1 MLKTRLNLSAW
12 IQPLLAVFIG
22 LLGGAIAIVLIGG
35 SVIETYTE
43 MWKGAFGNFFYFTNT
58 LTRATPL
65 ILVGLGVSIAFRAG
79 FFNMGSEGQMILG
92 ALSSAM
98 VALYLPGPPLFKLLA
113 AILGGILAGGIW
125 SAFAGWLDAKFRMNL
140 IITTLL
146 LNYIA
151 ALFAGYLVAYPLK
164 DTSGSAALAQT
175 MMIDKGVWL
184 PKLFQG
190 MSVHAGFIIAI
201 GLAILL
207 FLFIKYT
214 VAGYEIRMLGYN
226 PLFAAYGGVN
236 RRKVMLT
243 SMFASG
249 GFAGLAGAIE
259 VLGMQYRYTDGM
271 ISNPGYAWSG
281 IMATLLSGA
290 HPLGTAIASL
300 LLAALQTGGMGVE
313 RNTDI
318 PLQISSVIQS
328 LLILFVTAKFSFTLW
343 KRRKGGKSDGASS

>member
-1 MLKTRLNLSAW
+1 MLKRGWPISAW
-12 IQPLLAVFIG
+12 MQPLLAVIIG
-22 LLGGAIAIVLIGG
+22 LLGGAIAIALIGG
-35 SVIETYTE
+35 SIPDTYAQ
-43 MWKGAFGNFFYFTNT
+43 MWKGAFGNFYFLTNT

-92 ALSSAM
+92 ALSSALL
-98 VALYLPGPPLFKLLA
+98 ALYVPGPPLFKLLV
-113 AILGGILAGGIW
+113 AILGGIAAGGIW

-164 DTSGSAALAQT
+164 DKTGSAALAQT
-175 MMIDKGVWL
+175 MMVDKAVWL

-190 MSVHAGFIIAI
+190 MSIHAGFIIAI

-207 FLFIKYT
+207 YLFIKYT

-236 RRKVMLT
+236 RRKMMLT
-243 SMFASG
+243 SMFVSG

-290 HPLGTAIASL
+290 HPLGTAVAAV

-313 RNTDI
+313 RNTSI
-318 PLQISSVIQS
+318 PLEISSVIQS
-328 LLILFVTAKFSFTLW
+328 LLILFVTAKFSYTLW
-343 KRRKGGKSDGASS
+343 KRRKGGKSDAASS

>member
-1 MLKTRLNLSAW
+1 MLKGRLNISAW
-12 IQPLLAVFIG
+12 IQPLLAVVIG
-22 LLGGAIAIVLIGG
+22 LLGGAIAIALIGG
-35 SVIETYTE
+35 SVMDTYAQ
-43 MWKGAFGNFFYFTNT
+43 MWKGAFGNFYFITNT

-98 VALYLPGPPLFKLLA
+98 IALYLPGPAMFKLLGA
-113 AILGGILAGGIW
+113 LLGGILAGGIW

-164 DTSGSAALAQT
+164 DTTGSAALAQS

-190 MSVHAGFIIAI
+190 MSIHGGFIIAI
-201 GLAILL
+201 ALAVLL
-207 FLFIKYT
+207 YLFIKYT

-236 RRKVMLT
+236 RGKVMLL

-249 GFAGLAGAIE
+249 GFAGLAGAVE

-271 ISNPGYAWSG
+271 ITNPGYAWSG

-290 HPLGTAIASL
+290 HPLGTAIAAV

-313 RNTDI
+313 RNTNI
-318 PLQISSVIQS
+318 PLEISSVIQS
-328 LLILFVTAKFSFTLW
+328 LLILFVTAKFSYTLW
-343 KRRKGGKSDGASS
+343 KRRKGGKGDAASS

>member
-1 MLKTRLNLSAW
+1 MLKKSLPLSAW
-12 IQPLLAVFIG
+12 VQPLLAIIIG
-22 LLGGAIAIVLIGG
+22 LLGGAVAISLIGG
-35 SVIETYTE
+35 SIIDTYAQ
-43 MWKGAFGNFFYFTNT
+43 MWKGAFGNFYFITNT

-98 VALYLPGPPLFKLLA
+98 IALYLPGPPLFKLLA
-113 AILGGILAGGIW
+113 AILGGIVTGGIW
-125 SAFAGWLDAKFRMNL
+125 SAFAGWLDARFRMNL

-151 ALFAGYLVAYPLK
+151 ALFAGYMVAYPFK
-164 DTSGSAALAQT
+164 DKTGSAALAQT

-190 MSVHAGFIIAI
+190 MSIHGGFIIAI
-201 GLAILL
+201 ALAVFLY
-207 FLFIKYT
+207 LFIKYT

-226 PLFAAYGGVN
+226 PLFAGYGGVN
-236 RRKVMLT
+236 RGKVMLA

-249 GFAGLAGAIE
+249 GFAGLAGAVE

-271 ISNPGYAWSG
+271 ITNPGYAWSG

-290 HPLGTAIASL
+290 HPLGTAAAAV

-313 RNTDI
+313 RNTNI
-318 PLQISSVIQS
+318 PLEISSVIQS
-328 LLILFVTAKFSFTLW
+328 LLILFVTAKFSYTLW
-343 KRRKGGKSDGASS
+343 KRRKGGKGDAASS

>member
-1 MLKTRLNLSAW
+1 MLKHRLSISAW
-12 IQPLLAVFIG
+12 IQPLIAVVIG
-22 LLGGAIAIVLIGG
+22 LLGGAIAISLIGG
-35 SVIETYTE
+35 SIIDTYAQ
-43 MWKGAFGNFFYFTNT
+43 MWKGAFGNFYFFTNT

-92 ALSSAM
+92 ALSSALI
-98 VALYLPGPPLFKLLA
+98 ALYLPGPALFKLLA
-113 AILGGILAGGIW
+113 AILGGIVAGGIW
-125 SAFAGWLDAKFRMNL
+125 SAFAGWLDARFRMNL

-164 DTSGSAALAQT
+164 DKTGSAALAQT
-175 MMIDKGVWL
+175 MMIEKGVWL

-190 MSVHAGFIIAI
+190 MSIHGGFIIAI

-207 FLFIKYT
+207 YLFIKYT

-236 RRKVMLT
+236 RGKVMLA

-249 GFAGLAGAIE
+249 GFAGLAGAVE

-271 ISNPGYAWSG
+271 ITNPGYAWSG

-290 HPLGTAIASL
+290 HPLGTAVAAI

-313 RNTDI
+313 RNTNI
-318 PLQISSVIQS
+318 PLEISSVIQA
-328 LLILFVTAKFSFTLW
+328 LLILFVTAKFSYTLW
-343 KRRKGGKSDGASS
+343 KRRKGGKGDAASS

>member
-1 MLKTRLNLSAW
+1 MLKRQLNLSAW
-12 IQPLLAVFIG
+12 IQPLLAVVIG
-22 LLGGAIAIVLIGG
+22 LLGGAIAIALIGG
-35 SVIETYTE
+35 SVIDTYAQ
-43 MWKGAFGNFFYFTNT
+43 MWKGAFGSFYFLTNT

-98 VALYLPGPPLFKLLA
+98 VALYLPGPAMFKLVV
-113 AILGGILAGGIW
+113 AILCGILAGGIW

-151 ALFAGYLVAYPLK
+151 ALFAGYMVAYPFK
-164 DTSGSAALAQT
+164 DKTGSAALAQT
-175 MMIDKGVWL
+175 MMIDKNVWL

-190 MSVHAGFIIAI
+190 MSIHAGFIIAI
-201 GLAILL
+201 GLAVLL

-236 RRKVMLT
+236 RRKVMLA

-249 GFAGLAGAIE
+249 GFAGLAGAVE

-290 HPLGTAIASL
+290 HPLGTAIASI
-300 LLAALQTGGMGVE
+300 LLAALQTGGSGVE

-318 PLQISSVIQS
+318 PLEISSVIQS
-328 LLILFVTAKFSFTLW
+328 LLILFVTAKFSYTLW
-343 KRRKGGKSDGASS
+343 KRRKGGKSDAASS

>member
-1 MLKTRLNLSAW
+1 MLKRKWPISAW
-12 IQPLLAVFIG
+12 IQPLLAVLIG
-22 LLGGAIAIVLIGG
+22 LTGGAIAIVLIGG
-35 SVIETYTE
+35 SVADTYAQ
-43 MWKGAFGNFFYFTNT
+43 MWKGAFGNFYFFTNT

-92 ALSSAM
+92 ALSSALL
-98 VALYLPGPPLFKLLA
+98 ALYLPGPPLLKLLV
-113 AILGGILAGGIW
+113 AIIGGIVAGGIW

-151 ALFAGYLVAYPLK
+151 ALFAGYMVAYPLK
-164 DTSGSAALAQT
+164 DKTGSAALAQT
-175 MMIDKGVWL
+175 MMVDKAVWL

-190 MSVHAGFIIAI
+190 MSIHAGFIIAI

-207 FLFIKYT
+207 YLFIKYT

-236 RRKVMLT
+236 RRKMMLT
-243 SMFASG
+243 SMFVSG
-249 GFAGLAGAIE
+249 GFAGLAGAVE

-290 HPLGTAIASL
+290 HPLGTAVAAV

-313 RNTDI
+313 RNTNI
-318 PLQISSVIQS
+318 PLEISSVIQS
-328 LLILFVTAKFSFTLW
+328 LLILFVTAKFSYTLW
-343 KRRKGGKSDGASS
+343 KRRKGGKSDAASS